1 MDKVWKLSLIVLVFV
16 IISGLTV
23 LILNPQ
29 PAVKIQITPGIDLIT
44 SRFAI
49 YGAVKTPGI
58 YNYEK
63 QIRVADAMELAG
75 GAEENADLPYANV
88 TKWVEDGDTIIIP
101 TKGFIQPTL
110 TLAVGIEKV
119 DINSA
124 NKSELMSLPG
134 IGEKRA
140 GDIIELREKI
150 GGFKSKEDL
159 LQISG
164 INERLLESIYDL
176 LIVQ

>member
-1 MDKVWKLSLIVLVFV
+1 MDKIWKISLIALIFA

-29 PAVKIQITPGIDLIT
+29 PAMKIQITPGTDISIG
-44 SRFAI
+44 SFAV
-49 YGAVKTPGI
+49 YGAIKTPGI
-58 YNYEK
+58 YNFEK
-63 QIRVADAMELAG
+63 QIRVADAIEIAG
-75 GAEENADLPYANV
+75 GPEDNADLPYANI
-88 TKWVEDGDTIIIP
+88 TKWVDDGDTIIIP
-101 TKGFIQPTL
+101 TKGLAEPTL
-110 TLAVGIEKV
+110 TLVTGIGRI
-119 DINSA
+119 DINTA
-124 NKSELMSLPG
+124 NKNELMSLPG

-164 INERLLESIYDL
+164 ITERLLESIYDL
-176 LIVQ
+176 LIIQ

>member
-1 MDKVWKLSLIVLVFV
+1 MIALVFAV
-16 IISGLTV
+16 ISGLAV

-29 PAVKIQITPGIDLIT
+29 PAVKIQITPGSDAVT
-44 SRFAI
+44 GRFAVF
-49 YGAVKTPGI
+49 GAIKTPGV
-58 YNYEK
+58 YNFEK
-63 QIRVADAMELAG
+63 QIRVADAIELAG

-88 TKWVEDGDTIIIP
+88 TKWVEDGDTILIP
-101 TKGFIQPTL
+101 TKGLVQPTL
-110 TLAVGIEKV
+110 TLAAGIEK
-119 DINSA
+119 INLNSA
-124 NKSELMSLPG
+124 NKNELMSLPG

-140 GDIIELREKI
+140 GDIIQLREKI

>member
-1 MDKVWKLSLIVLVFV
+1 MDTVWKISLIALVFAV
-16 IISGLTV
+16 ISGLAV

-29 PAVKIQITPGIDLIT
+29 PAVKIQITPGSDAVT
-44 SRFAI
+44 GRFAVF
-49 YGAVKTPGI
+49 GAIKTPGV
-58 YNYEK
+58 YNFEK
-63 QIRVADAMELAG
+63 QIRVADAIELAG

-88 TKWVEDGDTIIIP
+88 TKWVEDGDTILIP
-101 TKGFIQPTL
+101 TKGLVQPTL
-110 TLAVGIEKV
+110 TLAAGIGK
-119 DINSA
+119 INLNSA
-124 NKSELMSLPG
+124 NKNELMSLPG

-140 GDIIELREKI
+140 GDIIQLREKI

>member
-1 MDKVWKLSLIVLVFV
+1 MDTVWKISLIALVFAV
-16 IISGLTV
+16 ISGLAV

-29 PAVKIQITPGIDLIT
+29 PAVKIQITPGSDAVT
-44 SRFAI
+44 GRFAVF
-49 YGAVKTPGI
+49 GAIKTPGV
-58 YNYEK
+58 YNFEK
-63 QIRVADAMELAG
+63 QIRVADAIELAG

-88 TKWVEDGDTIIIP
+88 TKWVEDGDTILIP
-101 TKGFIQPTL
+101 TKGLVQPTL
-110 TLAVGIEKV
+110 TLAAGIEK
-119 DINSA
+119 INLNSA
-124 NKSELMSLPG
+124 NKNELMSLPG

-140 GDIIELREKI
+140 GDIIQLREKI

>member
-1 MDKVWKLSLIVLVFV
+1 MDKVWKISLIALIFA

-23 LILNPQ
+23 LILNPR
-29 PAVKIQITPGIDLIT
+29 PAVKIQITPGIDIIT

-58 YNYEK
+58 YDFVK
-63 QIRVADAMELAG
+63 QIRVSDAIELAG
-75 GAEENADLPYANV
+75 GAEDNADLPYANV
-88 TKWVEDGDTIIIP
+88 TKWVEDGETIIIP
-101 TKGFIQPTL
+101 TKGYIQPTL
-110 TLAVGIEKV
+110 TLAAGFEKI